1 MRRVAAVETYTPSL
15 DELRNLVEGELD
27 EFLRARAG
35 ALPEASPM
43 IEEISALIGAGGK
56 RIRPAFCYWGY
67 RAAGGTHCDAIV
79 RAAASLELLH
89 TFAIV
94 HDDIMDGSDERRG
107 VATVHVR
114 HGVGVGILVGDLALV
129 LADELF
135 MTAGFDAAT
144 TLRGFGSYSVMREEV
159 ISGQHMDVVAANRID
174 VSEEHARRI
183 AVLKSGRYSIEKP
196 LVIGAAL
203 AGASDGFGEG
213 LSRFGD
219 PLGEAFQ
226 MRDDILGTFG
236 DRVSVGK
243 PVDSDIRE
251 GKRHVLYAKTRALLG
266 DGDRARF
273 EELWGAADL
282 TTEEVDTLRGLID
295 SSGARAEIESEIDH
309 RWSEARSVLE
319 ETDIPPD
326 ARSALEDLGR
336 QAVRRR
342 V

>member
-1 MRRVAAVETYTPSL
+1 
-15 DELRNLVEGELD
+15 
-27 EFLRARAG
+27 
-35 ALPEASPM
+35 M
-43 IEEISALIGAGGK
+43 IEEISALIRAGGK

-67 RAAGGTHCDAIV
+67 RSAGGAHSEAIV

-94 HDDIMDGSDERRG
+94 HDDIMDDSDERRG
-107 VATVHVR
+107 VATVHTN
-114 HGVGVGILVGDLALV
+114 HGLGVAILVGDLALV
-129 LADELF
+129 LADALF
-135 MTAGFDAAT
+135 MGAGFDPAT

-159 ISGQHMDVVAANRID
+159 ISGQHMDVIAAARID
-174 VSEEHARRI
+174 VTEEHARRI

-203 AGASDGFGEG
+203 AGASDPLVEG

-226 MRDDILGTFG
+226 MRDDLLGTFG

-251 GKRHVLYAKTRALLG
+251 GKRHVLYARTRALLEG
-266 DGDRARF
+266 DDRAWF
-273 EELWGAADL
+273 EARWGAGDL
-282 TTEEVDTLRGLID
+282 SAAEVDALRDAIHG
-295 SSGARAEIESEIDH
+295 SGARDEIEGELEA
-309 RWSEARSVLE
+309 RWSEATVALAGV
-319 ETDIPPD
+319 DVD
-326 ARSALEDLGR
+326 DGARAALEDLGR
-336 QAVRRR
+336 QAIRRR

>member
-1 MRRVAAVETYTPSL
+1 METYTPSL

-35 ALPEASPM
+35 TLPEASPM

-56 RIRPAFCYWGY
+56 RIRPAFCYWGF
-67 RAAGGTHCDAIV
+67 RAARGAHCDAIV

-114 HGVGVGILVGDLALV
+114 HGVGVAILVGDLALV

-203 AGASDGFGEG
+203 AGAPDGFGEG

-266 DGDRARF
+266 DGDRSRF

-319 ETDIPPD
+319 KTDISPD
-326 ARSALEDLGR
+326 AHSALEDLGR

>member
-1 MRRVAAVETYTPSL
+1 
-15 DELRNLVEGELD
+15 
-27 EFLRARAG
+27 
-35 ALPEASPM
+35 M
-43 IEEISALIGAGGK
+43 IEEISALVGAGGK
-56 RIRPAFCYWGY
+56 RIRPAFCYWGF
-67 RAAGGTHCDAIV
+67 RAAGGAHAGAIV

-107 VATVHVR
+107 VATVHVER
-114 HGVGVGILVGDLALV
+114 GVPVAILVGDLALV
-129 LADELF
+129 LADALF

-159 ISGQHMDVVAANRID
+159 ISGQHMDVVAADRID

-203 AGASDGFGEG
+203 AGAPDEFAAG

-236 DRVSVGK
+236 DRLSIGK

-251 GKRHVLYAKTRALLG
+251 GKRHVLYAKTRALL
-266 DGDRARF
+266 DAADRDWF
-273 EELWGAADL
+273 ENRWGAEDL
-282 TTEEVDTLRGLID
+282 TTEEVGTLRGLID
-295 SSGARAEIESEIDH
+295 SSGARAEIESEIDD
-309 RWSEARSVLE
+309 RWLEAHSVLE
-319 ETDIPPD
+319 DTEMPSD
-326 ARSALEDLGR
+326 ALSALEDLGR